1 MKIATTVKMGGSGNT
16 RVAGIKKKK
25 RRPSKIS
32 SLVSISPSFC
42 PILVKTGSLLLLTLS
57 IKKKKIFI
65 DCTKKINKFQKYK
78 KIFEKNVFIF
88 YLLFCNR
95 KTSGDFGNGIIADY
109 KKKNYKFLK
118 NFLKISF

>member
-1 MKIATTVKMGGSGNT
+1 M
-16 RVAGIKKKK
+16 
-25 RRPSKIS
+25 
-32 SLVSISPSFC
+32 SISPSFC

-118 NFLKISF
+118 TFLRISF